1 MNILL
6 AGTGGVGE
14 AIAAV
19 AKARPWLGRMV
30 LADFN
35 ETRAR
40 AVQRKLGDEN
50 RFPVERL
57 DASDKNA
64 IVALV
69 KKYDIDL
76 LMNATRVE
84 LIDTVMDA
92 ALEAGC
98 HYMDMALSGVA
109 RSMGERAFGR
119 FAEWERAGKL
129 ALLGMG
135 MDPGVSDIFARYA
148 HDHLFDGIDE
158 IGIRDGAALT
168 AEGYDFF
175 PTFSIYDTIDEC
187 TDPALVWEKERGWFE
202 VEPFSE
208 PETFEFPEGI
218 GPLTVVHVEHEE
230 VALIPR
236 VIPCQRV
243 TFKYGLDETFLNVM
257 KVIKL
262 LGLHGTQPINVRGQQ
277 VIPVDV
283 VAALVPDPA
292 GLGEKL
298 KGKTCVGTE
307 VTGQG
312 RALSGVEGS
321 GKRRRVFLY
330 QSTDNESSM
339 AKYGLQAV
347 SLQTGIPPV
356 IAMELIAEGV
366 WRGPGVFGPE
376 SFDAVPF
383 LQKMESFDFPYGMI
397 E

>member
-6 AGTGGVGE
+6 AGVGGVGE
-14 AIAAV
+14 AIAVV
-19 AKARPWLGRMV
+19 AKARPWLGTMV

-40 AVQRKLGDEN
+40 AVQRRLGDETK
-50 RFPVERL
+50 FPVERL
-57 DASDKNA
+57 DASDKQS
-64 IVALV
+64 IVELIR
-69 KKYDIDL
+69 KHKIDL
-76 LMNATRVE
+76 LMNATRVD

-98 HYMDMALSGVA
+98 HYMDMALSGSA
-109 RSMGERAFGR
+109 HTMGERALGR
-119 FAEWERAGKL
+119 FADWERVGRMAVI
-129 ALLGMG
+129 GMG

-148 HDHLFDGIDE
+148 HDHLFDEIHE

-168 AEGYDFF
+168 ADGYDFF

-218 GPLTVVHVEHEE
+218 GKLTVVNVEHEE

-236 VIPCQRV
+236 YIPCKRV

-257 KVIKL
+257 KSIKM

-277 VIPVDV
+277 VVPVDV

-292 GLGEKL
+292 FLGEKL
-298 KGKTCVGTE
+298 RGKTCVGTE
-307 VTGQG
+307 VTG
-312 RALSGVEGS
+312 LKS
-321 GKRRRVFLY
+321 GKNRHVFLY

-347 SLQTGIPPV
+347 SVQTGIPPV
-356 IAMELIAEGV
+356 IAMELIAEGK
-366 WRGPGVFGPE
+366 WNGCGVFGPE
-376 SFDAVPF
+376 AFDAVPF
-383 LQKMESFDFPYGMI
+383 LQKMESFDFPYGMV
-397 E
+397 EYQ